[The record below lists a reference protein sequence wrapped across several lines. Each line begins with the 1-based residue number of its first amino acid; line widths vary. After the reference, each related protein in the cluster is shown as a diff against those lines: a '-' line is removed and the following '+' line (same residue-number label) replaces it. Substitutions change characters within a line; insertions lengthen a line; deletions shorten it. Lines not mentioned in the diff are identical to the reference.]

1 MTTIKYKFV
10 DGHTE
15 EIEVTE
21 EFALQYE
28 LFEAEQRR
36 YEEREK
42 KRRRHNRSFERMVET
57 GYDFQDY
64 SALDPL
70 EILLEQEREEAVG
83 NIIKLSDF
91 LTDRQRQV
99 LGMYYEVGY
108 TKAEIAR
115 LLSISKPTVKQHIR
129 ESVKKILKNFS

>member
-1 MTTIKYKFV
+1 MTTIKYRLA
-10 DGHTE
+10 DGRTE
-15 EIEVTE
+15 VIEVTE
-21 EFALQYE
+21 EFAFQYE
-28 LFEAEQRR
+28 LLEAEQRR

-57 GYDFQDY
+57 GFDFQDY

-70 EILLEQEREEAVG
+70 EILLEQEREEAIG
-83 NIIKLSDF
+83 SIIELSDF

>member
-42 KRRRHNRSFERMVET
+42 KRRRHNRSFERMVEI